1 MGKLLIMAWK
11 FINKLFQKLKRT
23 LNTLF
28 VRAPLKINKEHLAD
42 GDEIMGASKIWLT
55 EKEYKDFLKK
65 FPAASP
71 SVVKEVVH
79 DVNHYSIT
87 IKELYAIQKRDGED
101 IITDDC
107 IEYVKS
113 KKNNP
118 SPHASKTSSKNS
130 SKSTQ
135 TSSSSSQNKIL
146 PAACTASDNTSN
158 IKLGETL
165 PGNTSND
172 VSSLAGE
179 KQAKSKNSFEP
190 TIINLPVLENNGQK
204 EATTE
209 GYVNFEQISSD
220 ASESSSIEQEPLAL
234 TTLEKYIDAQEK
246 LTTWKWRRVFDAVV
260 GSSHLR
266 ADPPVP
272 CQDSALAVLV
282 PRPAIFV
289 ADGAGS
295 ARLSHFGSSAVVR
308 YLNRFTASIEDI
320 NQEFLDQD
328 RQPEVETEKKYAH
341 RFVKYT
347 LQILQELSQEKREPI
362 DLFKSTLLITI
373 IGKSK
378 LFWLKVGD
386 GSIVIEK
393 NQALE
398 LIGPLGKGDFANQTT
413 FVTENITDKDIHYGF
428 IDAQNVTAVAAFTDG
443 AAEKLVSTNGLQISR
458 FLSKIF
464 DGIRTREFNQDDL
477 HQFLSNKEVWL
488 RTTGDDKGIAIL
500 SSLS

>member
-1 MGKLLIMAWK
+1 MALK
-11 FINKLFQKLKRT
+11 FIQKLFQKLKRIWSK
-23 LNTLF
+23 F
-28 VRAPLKINKEHLAD
+28 VFRAPFKTDKEHLDD
-42 GDEIMGASKIWLT
+42 GDEIMGTSKKVWLT
-55 EKEYKDFLKK
+55 EKEYKDLLNK

-79 DVNHYSIT
+79 DINHYSIT
-87 IKELYAIQKRDGED
+87 IKELYTLQKRDGED
-101 IITDDC
+101 VITDDC

-135 TSSSSSQNKIL
+135 TSSSSSQKKIL
-146 PAACTASDNTSN
+146 PTDDVNASNNTCNKKVGEALSIAAITS
-158 IKLGETL
+158 
-165 PGNTSND
+165 SNEI
-172 VSSLAGE
+172 SSLANE
-179 KQAKSKNSFEP
+179 KQTELKKSSEP
-190 TIINLPVLENNGQK
+190 SITNLPVSENNEQK

-209 GYVNFEQISSD
+209 VCVNFEQE
-220 ASESSSIEQEPLAL
+220 ALAP
-234 TTLEKYIDAQEK
+234 TAPEKYVDAQEK
-246 LTTWKWRRVFDAVV
+246 LTTWKWRRVFGAVV

-266 ADPPVP
+266 VEPPVP
-272 CQDSALAVLV
+272 CQDAALAVLV

-308 YLNRFTASIEDI
+308 YLNRFIASIEDI

-328 RQPEVETEKKYAH
+328 RQPEVEAEKRYAY

-347 LQILQELSQEKREPI
+347 LEILQELSQEKREPV
-362 DLFKSTLLITI
+362 DLFKCTLLITI

-393 NQALE
+393 DQALE

-428 IDAQNVTAVAAFTDG
+428 LDARNVTAVAAFTDG

-458 FLSKIF
+458 SLGKIF
-464 DGIRTREFNQDDL
+464 HGIRTREYNQDDL
-477 HQFLSNKEVWL
+477 HEFLSNKDVWL

-500 SSLS
+500 SSLL